1 MLFFPAV
8 LPLLTFQSLKH
19 SNISDFISLGVKS
32 WRFKGKKGN
41 FQAIQGL
48 SQDFKA
54 GQRQRGKWMVN
65 IEIRM
70 IKCIRCVCGILG
82 RK

>member
-1 MLFFPAV
+1 M
-8 LPLLTFQSLKH
+8 
-19 SNISDFISLGVKS
+19 KS

-41 FQAIQGL
+41 FQASQGL